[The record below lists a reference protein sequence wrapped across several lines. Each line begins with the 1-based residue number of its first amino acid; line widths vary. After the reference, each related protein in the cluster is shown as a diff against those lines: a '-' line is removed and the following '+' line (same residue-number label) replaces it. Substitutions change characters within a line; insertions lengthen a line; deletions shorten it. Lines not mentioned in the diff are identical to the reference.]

1 MKTKKLLKVI
11 SIILAMIMLI
21 QIIPTSVVALAADE
35 LTEIETIEPDISDEV
50 EEAPEAVIL
59 GEDESRREE
68 SVKHYI
74 MSDHTYKAVR
84 YSSPV
89 HYEQDGEWVDIDN
102 TLAEEEAQDSDD
114 VNGFVNKSNGFKIKF
129 AKKSNG
135 KKLVS
140 IKKDK
145 YGLSWG
151 YDSNIKNK
159 VDAVIKE
166 KTKSDSQFSEYVSET
181 SSSIVYENIDTNLS
195 LEYNVIG
202 NTVKENII
210 VESKSDEYTYNFELK
225 AQNVNFKT
233 NEDGSIDVL
242 AEDTGELVLAIPAP
256 FMYDAENK
264 ISNDVQYTLA
274 AQNGNKYI
282 LTVTADSDWI
292 NSADTVFP
300 VTIDPVITTKKSRD
314 DIDSTFVASAS
325 AHASKN
331 LSAMQI
337 LSIGWDTYA
346 YGKTRTLVKFD
357 LPTLNKGDMV
367 IGANLALAAYHKSFY
382 TTTMENQQID
392 AHVITSS
399 WDYSTVTWNNKP
411 SYDSTVYDYDF
422 IKKTDVENT
431 TNWKYFDITKAVKG
445 WYEGTIANNGIVIKQ
460 HVENGTMAEN
470 AACAY
475 FWSEKYNEITEAYP
489 QIVINYR
496 NNKGIESYWS
506 YSTADVE
513 NAGTAYVNDYT
524 GNLVLTNTLASISS
538 ERGSLAIQYVYNGYA
553 AGTKYTAKSN
563 NITTSAGKGWSL
575 NLFQTVRP
583 SSLYGLTGDDA
594 TNYPYVYTDGDG
606 TEHYIY
612 KDKDNGNK
620 LVDED
625 GLGLTLT
632 LSSTENWKYRIS
644 DKDGNRLY
652 FNQQGNLYS
661 SQDANNN
668 DIRATYDST
677 GTQLLS
683 VKDPVGHTYTFS
695 YSSDNYITK
704 ITDPSSRVT
713 SFNYGDNGKPAKIT
727 FPDGKYIEY
736 EYDSDECL
744 TKARASSGYTVTF
757 AYTSAAKG
765 KRISG
770 VYEKG
775 GTASNPGTTTGQT
788 MKFDRSNYNTTIIT
802 TNGSDGYF
810 NTDDD
815 LITTYQFDNVGRTI
829 SQQLKRR
836 DGEQSVA
843 GMYNY
848 TSSANLKSAN
858 KVSSEAS
865 LGKNIVNLATSVNG
879 ESLTGWTQYY
889 KTTTTSFAA
898 SATEKYVG
906 AKSLA
911 INVSEITASK
921 GNGLLYQNITGITP
935 GETYTFSAYVKTTG
949 IEQAYASTLTGAYLQ
964 FRAYSGSEY
973 TDYFS
978 EPISDTTVTA
988 MNNGWRRLT
997 VTATL
1002 PDDATSIRIYMGLRN
1017 VTGIAYFD
1025 CIQVEQSE
1033 TANDCNLLENAGFET
1048 VSSNMPSKWTATNV
1062 AYTASTEGSSTA
1074 QKLDGSYSMQISG
1087 DSSLNKNMKQVVAV
1101 YGEPDDTYIV
1111 SGWAKAN
1118 AVPQTNHE
1126 TAYFELGVLVR
1137 YEASDGTTYTENKTS
1152 AKFNTSIS
1160 DWQYTAQAF
1169 TLKSDTNSSDT
1180 PRHITIYTK
1189 YNYQAN
1195 CVYFD
1200 NIQLIKDIAHTYTY
1214 DDEGNIISVAD
1225 NAEQKS
1231 NMEYE
1236 GSDLVKY
1243 TDAKGYNYT
1252 YDYDDNH
1259 NLLKAT
1265 SAKGVV
1271 TGFEYNSYGQA
1282 TSSELRNSSSSI
1294 VIRTDTSY
1302 YPATNGISAG
1312 SYVKESV
1319 DSRGKKTYYNYDV
1332 KKGLVSSVTAPNGTV
1347 TSYTYNANNDEITN
1361 VSSSGSNVA
1370 YSYSGNRL
1378 SAITASGTD
1387 VSEKYSFVYDAFG
1400 NVTQTKIGSTALSTN
1415 VYGPN
1420 NSSLISSTYG
1430 NGDKL
1435 EYTYDSYGNVT
1446 EIKGNSASR
1455 FKWSYDSA
1463 LNPLSHTD
1471 LQNNLSYKYDY
1482 DSIGRL
1488 IRQEIRNGDSS
1499 SHIGSTEFG
1508 YDMSN
1513 NLTRLTNEIGGRT
1526 ISQYYSYSA
1535 VSGYSNTANYAKDN
1549 LPTQYKIS
1557 GTRHAEYDYDSINRL
1572 NLRSFSTD
1580 RPLYNNYIYWLATD
1594 RNTAAG
1600 TTNTYRT
1607 TLLKNEIVDNTSYSY
1622 TYDDV
1627 GNITSIQKGERAV
1640 ANSSTST
1647 NIINASA
1654 YRSYTYDALG
1664 QLTRENNVT
1673 DNKTTVFSYDGLGNI
1688 LSKQEYAYTTGSLGT
1703 ASKTIAYT
1711 YSNDNKSGWN
1721 NLLTSVDLNG
1731 NGTIASNETISYD
1744 AIGNPVTYLG
1754 KTLSWFGRQL
1764 VTFVNGS
1771 TTVTNTYDA
1780 NGLRG
1785 TKTVN
1790 GETTTYQYI
1799 DGKLMYESRPGI
1811 ELYYF
1816 YDSYGN
1822 LTSIRYIKAGE
1833 TTAYSYY
1840 VTTNAQGDVLGIY
1853 TAAGVQVAA
1862 YEYDAWGNCTVYD
1875 VTQDSTG
1882 NNVFTE
1888 VTYSDSQ
1895 KFNME
1900 FLNPFR
1906 YRGYYYDQ
1914 DMGLYYLQSRYYDPQ
1929 VGRFISADIM
1939 SLTLLTP
1946 MGLTDKN
1953 VFAYCDNNPV
1963 MRIDK
1968 TGDLWVALTSMAI
1981 CGVIGAGVSAA
1992 GSLIAQKMSGESFN
2006 LKTFALDTA
2015 TGFVSGAI
2023 TGSPLGIVGQR
2034 ILNASVQSVSYMVG
2048 TYIEGERIT
2057 FKGVATVFV
2066 SDLFFS
2072 TMLDNLIPSTTF
2084 YDDFAKINVD
2094 LDNII
2099 AREVRR
2105 QNAKYANKMI
2115 QMAVNN
2121 FSDNIIKLATGQF
2134 IDAGV
2139 NEGLNIIFDI
2149 ALGMLGIVIGI

>member
-11 SIILAMIMLI
+11 SIILAMIMFV

-35 LTEIETIEPDISDEV
+35 LTELETIEPDASDKV
-50 EEAPEAVIL
+50 EETPEAVIL

-102 TLAEEEAQDSDD
+102 TLADEEAQDSDD

-151 YDSNIKNK
+151 YDSNSKNK
-159 VDAVIKE
+159 VDAVIQE
-166 KTKSDSQFSEYVSET
+166 KTEADSQFSEYVSET

-210 VESKSDEYTYNFELK
+210 VESKNDDYTYNFELK
-225 AQNVNFKT
+225 AQNVTFKT
-233 NEDGSIDVL
+233 NEDGSIDIL
-242 AEDTGELVLAIPAP
+242 AEDTGELVFAIPAP
-256 FMYDAENK
+256 FMYDAENR
-264 ISNDVQYTLA
+264 ISNDVRYTLA
-274 AQNGNKYI
+274 EQNGNKYI
-282 LTVTADSDWI
+282 LTVTADAEWI
-292 NSADTVFP
+292 NSEKTVFP
-300 VTIDPVITTKKSRD
+300 VTIDPMIETERSRD
-314 DIDSTFVASAS
+314 DIDSTFVASGS
-325 AHASKN
+325 AYKTQN
-331 LSAMQI
+331 MTAMHD
-337 LSIGWDTYA
+337 LCVGWDTYKYQHMRA
-346 YGKTRTLVKFD
+346 LIKFN

-367 IGANLALAAYHKSFY
+367 VSATLELIFKGVSVFGNNTKD
-382 TTTMENQQID
+382 QQID
-392 AHVITSS
+392 AHIITGP
-399 WDYSTVTWNNKP
+399 WDYSTATWNNQP
-411 SYDSTVYDYDF
+411 SYDEDVIYDYDF
-422 IKKTDVENT
+422 IRQSDVGYIGN
-431 TNWKYFDITKAVKG
+431 KRFDITKAVKG
-445 WYEGTIANNGIVIKQ
+445 WYEGSFANNGILIKQ
-460 HVENGTMAEN
+460 HIENGEMEYT
-470 AACAY
+470 AANIT
-475 FWSEKYNEITEAYP
+475 FHSERYETVESNFPIIAISYL
-489 QIVINYR
+489 
-496 NNKGIESYWS
+496 NNKGLENHWS
-506 YSTADVE
+506 YSTADIE
-513 NAGTAYVNDYT
+513 NAGTAYINDYT

-583 SSLYGLTGDDA
+583 SSLYGLTGTA
-594 TNYPYVYTDGDG
+594 AANYPYVYTDGDG

-612 KDKDNGNK
+612 KDVDNGNK
-620 LVDED
+620 LVDEE

-704 ITDPSSRVT
+704 ITDSSSRVT
-713 SFNYGDNGKPAKIT
+713 SFNYGGNGKPAKIT

-757 AYTSAAKG
+757 AYTSATKG

-802 TNGSDGYF
+802 TNGIDGYF

-815 LITTYQFDNVGRTI
+815 LITTYQFDNIGRTI
-829 SQQLKRR
+829 SQQLSRK

-848 TSSANLKSAN
+848 TSSVNLKSAN

-865 LGKNIVNLATSVNG
+865 LGKNIVNLATGVNG

-889 KTTTTSFAA
+889 KSDLSTASFSATTTES
-898 SATEKYVG
+898 YVG

-911 INVSEITASK
+911 INVSEVLASK

-964 FRAYSGSEY
+964 FRAYSGSAY

-1002 PDDATSIRIYMGLRN
+1002 PDDATSIRIYLGLRN

-1062 AYTASTEGSSTA
+1062 AYTASTEGASTA
-1074 QKLDGSYSMQISG
+1074 QKIDGSRSLQISG
-1087 DSSLNKNMKQVVAV
+1087 DSSKNKNMKQVVAAF
-1101 YGEPDDTYIV
+1101 GASDDTYIV
-1111 SGWAKAN
+1111 SGWAKAD
-1118 AVPQTNHE
+1118 AVPQTYHE
-1126 TAYFELGVLVR
+1126 TAYFELGVLVS
-1137 YEASDGTTYTENKTS
+1137 YEASDGTTYTENKTP

-1169 TLKSDTNSSDT
+1169 TLKSTKNASDT

-1195 CVYFD
+1195 CVWFD
-1200 NIQLIKDIAHTYTY
+1200 NIQLIKDIAQSYTY
-1214 DDEGNIISVAD
+1214 DDEGNVISVAE

-1231 NMEYE
+1231 NMEYD

-1243 TDAKGYNYT
+1243 TDAKGYDYT
-1252 YDYDDNH
+1252 YDYDDKH
-1259 NLLKAT
+1259 NLTKAT

-1271 TGFEYNSYGQA
+1271 TGFEYNDYGQV

-1294 VIRTDTSY
+1294 IIKTDTSY

-1312 SYVKESV
+1312 SYVKETV

-1332 KKGLVSSVTAPNGTV
+1332 KKGLVNSVTSPNGTV
-1347 TSYTYNANNDEITN
+1347 TEYSYVESNDELSE
-1361 VSSSGSNVA
+1361 VYSSGTTISYGYSN
-1370 YSYSGNRL
+1370 NRL
-1378 SAITASGTD
+1378 SSIQ
-1387 VSEKYSFVYDAFG
+1387 VFEPYVEEEYSFVYDAFG
-1400 NVTQTKIGSTALSTN
+1400 NVTQTKVGSTALSTN

-1420 NSSLISSTYG
+1420 NGSLVSSTYG

-1446 EIKGNSASR
+1446 EIKGNSVSR
-1455 FKWSYDSA
+1455 FKWKYDSA
-1463 LNPLSHTD
+1463 FNPLSHTD
-1471 LQNNLSYKYDY
+1471 LLNNLSYKYDY

-1499 SHIGSTEFG
+1499 AHIGSTEFG
-1508 YDMSN
+1508 YDMRN

-1557 GTRHAEYDYDSINRL
+1557 STRHAEYDYDSINRI
-1572 NLRSFSTD
+1572 NLKTFSTT
-1580 RPLYNNYIYWLATD
+1580 RPLYNNYIYWLSD
-1594 RNTAAG
+1594 LNTSLNAG
-1600 TTNTYRT
+1600 DKYRT
-1607 TLLKNEIVDNTSYSY
+1607 TMLKREVVDNTAYDY

-1627 GNITSIQKGERAV
+1627 GNITSIKKADRKTADSTDYAV
-1640 ANSSTST
+1640 ENQAD
-1647 NIINASA
+1647 
-1654 YRSYTYDALG
+1654 YRSYTYDAFG

-1711 YSNDNKSGWN
+1711 YSDDNKSGWN

-1731 NGTIASNETISYD
+1731 NGTLSSNETISYD
-1744 AIGNPVTYLG
+1744 AIGNPVSYLG

-1780 NGLRG
+1780 DGIRG

-1790 GETTTYQYI
+1790 GATTTYQYI
-1799 DGKLMYESRPGI
+1799 DGKLIYESRPGI

-1875 VTQDSTG
+1875 VTQDSAG

-1888 VTYSDSQ
+1888 VTYSESQ

-1929 VGRFISADIM
+1929 IGRFINADGYVSTGQGILGYNM
-1939 SLTLLTP
+1939 
-1946 MGLTDKN
+1946 
-1953 VFAYCDNNPV
+1953 FAYCLNNPIMLSDHTGQMILV
-1963 MRIDK
+1963 DDAVAYLLVGVLAVSIISISAYNILATTSNTQAGLSALSGSAIDSFTIIPLVLTVPYVLLKDLSLSETK
-1968 TGDLWVALTSMAI
+1968 TENSSKTIEKSLEKSVAKTKKKIKTQNKIQYRVAEYTDFGNGYGTFIPTTPLSYNAAI
-1981 CGVIGAGVSAA
+1981 SYVGKG
-1992 GSLIAQKMSGESFN
+1992 GSV
-2006 LKTFALDTA
+2006 FA
-2015 TGFVSGAI
+2015 S
-2023 TGSPLGIVGQR
+2023 S
-2034 ILNASVQSVSYMVG
+2034 
-2048 TYIEGERIT
+2048 
-2057 FKGVATVFV
+2057 K
-2066 SDLFFS
+2066 SDAYKL
-2072 TMLDNLIPSTTF
+2072 
-2084 YDDFAKINVD
+2084 A
-2094 LDNII
+2094 
-2099 AREVRR
+2099 
-2105 QNAKYANKMI
+2105 
-2115 QMAVNN
+2115 
-2121 FSDNIIKLATGQF
+2121 LATG
-2134 IDAGV
+2134 GV
-2139 NEGLNIIFDI
+2139 KPVRHNAHGDLGYWKHYHASYNGAKGKGHIFY
-2149 ALGMLGIVIGI
+2149 V